1 MGRFLA
7 HVLCR
12 GLEVIVTCLTV
23 YVAARFSGT
32 FPSH

>member
-12 GLEVIVTCLTV
+12 GLEVIVTCLMV
-23 YVAARFSGT
+23 YLAAHASGA
-32 FPSH
+32 FPSR